1 MVDTHPGPIGFSM
14 PTVSCPTSLCHSSI
28 AAGMPTGSAMA
39 CLSALRKIL
48 FSRMTTSSGF
58 TAAADAAASSLVSG
72 VDEDMKDRYAA
83 FLTPLMAS
91 PTAEKRPFL
100 PKPTGHSPPVAGA
113 SLAVSASVLLS
124 PSFPG
129 LRARVLVE
137 RRAMERPARRRA
149 SSRVE
154 DLTDLVTQRNSG
166 RAPRGDARVRGGN
179 RASDRAGDR
188 ADVNCAHRELTPIR
202 SAMRSN

>member
-137 RRAMERPARRRA
+137 RRALERPARRLWGP
-149 SSRVE
+149 SR
-154 DLTDLVTQRNSG
+154 DLTDLVTQRT
-166 RAPRGDARVRGGN
+166 PDARLVET
-179 RASDRAGDR
+179 RAFAAGT
-188 ADVNCAHRELTPIR
+188 APATAPVTCA
-202 SAMRSN
+202 

>member
-1 MVDTHPGPIGFSM
+1 
-14 PTVSCPTSLCHSSI
+14 
-28 AAGMPTGSAMA
+28 
-39 CLSALRKIL
+39 
-48 FSRMTTSSGF
+48 
-58 TAAADAAASSLVSG
+58 
-72 VDEDMKDRYAA
+72 MKERYAA

-137 RRAMERPARRRA
+137 RRALERPARRLWGP
-149 SSRVE
+149 SR
-154 DLTDLVTQRNSG
+154 DLTDFVTQRT
-166 RAPRGDARVRGGN
+166 PDARLVET
-179 RASDRAGDR
+179 RAFAAGT
-188 ADVNCAHRELTPIR
+188 APATAPVTAP
-202 SAMRSN
+202 M

>member
-1 MVDTHPGPIGFSM
+1 
-14 PTVSCPTSLCHSSI
+14 
-28 AAGMPTGSAMA
+28 MA

-72 VDEDMKDRYAA
+72 VDEDMKERYAA

-113 SLAVSASVLLS
+113 SLAVSASVLALALL
-124 PSFPG
+124 PG
-129 LRARVLVE
+129 AQGAGFGGEARPGAARAKALG
-137 RRAMERPARRRA
+137 AIARF
-149 SSRVE
+149 
-154 DLTDLVTQRNSG
+154 N
-166 RAPRGDARVRGGN
+166 
-179 RASDRAGDR
+179 
-188 ADVNCAHRELTPIR
+188 
-202 SAMRSN
+202 